1 MKLNSKGLMKA
12 VGVLSIIFLAAL
24 TSGSVLAATVITGVA
39 FVGSL
44 FAREKAMKGLAF
56 SGAPVPAWIE
66 KSEAEVEAM
75 DYNQRKAY
83 HIAQVQHLIDE
94 KQKELQPQLDEIN
107 KLLADGKS
115 LADVKEKMSDME
127 KSFNSAIEKMNT
139 ASIQMLAKGEGSMGT
154 KGGNSIESVLKSKE
168 ADIKKMLSRELKSF
182 AFDIETKATQTASDI
197 TSGTDFAQML
207 PGVGQIPHKRTY
219 IQQRVRVVGTNT
231 EYIKYLDQA
240 TVVRDA
246 KNVAACGDTTH
257 NTKLT
262 WQTYTLQQQ
271 KVRDFIDICID
282 MLEDYSFV
290 EAEIR
295 NLISSSVAL
304 KVDQQL
310 LLGTGTPPEL
320 ESIDATSSTFS
331 AALSGADYSA
341 SIQAP
346 TIIDL
351 IVVMAAQ
358 IEYLGSNNFWKA
370 DTAYLNPRDLT
381 LVKLYKDAE
390 ENYISGETIMRII
403 NNASGNLEVDGVE
416 LISNPNV
423 PEGEIYIFDSRQA
436 TIYKRRAVTIEMS
449 YENNDNFENET
460 VTVKAYERLN
470 FLVRNVNANAFMHC
484 DDINTSLAALT
495 ATT

>member
-66 KSEAEVEAM
+66 KTEAEVEAM
-75 DYNQRKAY
+75 TYQERRAY
-83 HIAQVQHLIDE
+83 HIAETKHLINE
-94 KQKELQPQLDEIN
+94 EQKALQPQLDDIN
-107 KLLADGKS
+107 KLLAEGKS
-115 LADVKEKMSDME
+115 IADVKEKMNDLE
-127 KSFNSAIEKMNT
+127 KSMNTAIEKMNR
-139 ASIQMLAKGEGSMGT
+139 ASIDLLAKGEGSMGA

-231 EYIKYLDQA
+231 EYIKYLDQV

-358 IEYLGSNNFWKA
+358 IEYLGLNNFWKA

-381 LVKLYKDAE
+381 LVKLYKDAK

>member
-1 MKLNSKGLMKA
+1 MKINSKGLMKA

-24 TSGSVLAATVITGVA
+24 TSGSVMFASGFTLVAAVASFALNTKEFAGVA
-39 FVGSL
+39 FT
-44 FAREKAMKGLAF
+44 
-56 SGAPVPAWIE
+56 GAVVPAFVE

-115 LADVKEKMSDME
+115 LADVKDKMADME

-139 ASIQMLAKGEGSMGT
+139 ASIQMLAKGEGSMGA

-257 NTKLT
+257 TTKLT

-290 EAEIR
+290 ESEIR

-341 SIQAP
+341 SITNP

-370 DTAYLNPRDLT
+370 DTAYLNPRDIT
-381 LVKLYKDAE
+381 LVKLYKDQE
-390 ENYISGETIMRII
+390 YNYISGETIMRII
-403 NNASGNLEVDGVE
+403 TNANGNLEIDGVE
-416 LISNPNV
+416 MISNPNV
-423 PEGEIYIFDSRQA
+423 PAGEIYIFDSRQA

>member
-1 MKLNSKGLMKA
+1 
-12 VGVLSIIFLAAL
+12 
-24 TSGSVLAATVITGVA
+24 
-39 FVGSL
+39 
-44 FAREKAMKGLAF
+44 
-56 SGAPVPAWIE
+56 
-66 KSEAEVEAM
+66 
-75 DYNQRKAY
+75 
-83 HIAQVQHLIDE
+83 
-94 KQKELQPQLDEIN
+94 
-107 KLLADGKS
+107 
-115 LADVKEKMSDME
+115 
-127 KSFNSAIEKMNT
+127 
-139 ASIQMLAKGEGSMGT
+139 
-154 KGGNSIESVLKSKE
+154 
-168 ADIKKMLSRELKSF
+168 MLSRELKSF

-282 MLEDYSFV
+282 MLEDYAFV
-290 EAEIR
+290 EQEIR

-341 SIQAP
+341 SITNP

-351 IVVMAAQ
+351 IVVAAAQ

-381 LVKLYKDAE
+381 LVKLYKDQSY
-390 ENYISGETIMRII
+390 NYIKGDTIMRVI
-403 NNASGNLEVDGVE
+403 NNANGNLEIDGVE
-416 LISNPNV
+416 MISNPNV
-423 PEGEIYIFDSRQA
+423 PAGEIYIFDSRKA

-470 FLVRNVNANAFMHC
+470 FLVRNVDANAFMHI